1 MHKWTEQE
9 IRIHVRAVI
18 VLLFAMVA
26 VAMLG
31 EVSRQN
37 WNSKVTAYPT
47 KTEEAIENY
56 ARKLLGEMSLEQ
68 KVGQMFLAADGADPE
83 TGAQYGLGGVLLQ
96 TAQLENLSMTDM
108 TAVTRGYEETG
119 EIPMLVAVNEE
130 GGAVNTVSVL
140 PQMRQKAFLSPR
152 ELLTTGGLKL
162 VDNDAREKSDLLR
175 GLGVNMNFAPVCD
188 VVTDE
193 NAMMYPRSGEG
204 DADDVGRYAET
215 VVMAMH
221 DRRMIAVL
229 KHFPGYGNLP
239 AKEHTDVLTDSRTIE
254 ELRAVDLVPYIR
266 AVDAGAQVVMMG
278 NVIVTAVD
286 DSLPAG
292 LSRAVHNLLRRELGF
307 EGVVVSSDL
316 NALGM
321 GRYGTG
327 AELAVMAVGAGSDLV
342 LTKDY
347 AAGIEAV
354 VREVRTGNIAV
365 ERIDESVLR
374 ILKLKISFGMMD

>member
-229 KHFPGYGNLP
+229 KHFPGYGDLP

-292 LSRAVHNLLRRELGF
+292 LSRGVHNLLRRELGF